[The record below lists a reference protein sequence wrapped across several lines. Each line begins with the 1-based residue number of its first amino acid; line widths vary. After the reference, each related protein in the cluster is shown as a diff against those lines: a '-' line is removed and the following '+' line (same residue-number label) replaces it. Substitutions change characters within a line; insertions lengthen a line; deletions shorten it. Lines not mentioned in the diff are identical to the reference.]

1 MLKLLKYDLKRDSFM
16 LLGAAAAVV
25 LLQLCVEI
33 GGRYW
38 EMGTGVRF
46 VLSMLTYML
55 TAVLVLVA
63 ACRSFRENIRLSSRR
78 LLPLGSLNYIGS
90 SALYTLLN
98 GLVLML
104 LVSLQFL
111 YYRQSGLLHEI
122 QHFGKLDISG
132 VNMYNPAAWTVFLAV
147 LTFLWSVVLL
157 LSVLFLVISVMES
170 LQVKAKGLIGILLFF
185 AIGSVMS
192 WIEEA
197 FFGGGGSQAIPRL
210 QVQSQSSLT
219 MQVRGL
225 DAGWGAFLF
234 ELAVMAGFV
243 WLTVRLIDRRV
254 RIA

>member
-1 MLKLLKYDLKRDSFM
+1 MLKLLKYDLKRDLFM

-38 EMGTGVRF
+38 GADAGVRF
-46 VLSMLTYML
+46 VLSVLTYMF

-63 ACRSFRENIRLSSRR
+63 ACRSFRSNIRLSSRR
-78 LLPLGSLNYIGS
+78 LLPLGSLNYIA
-90 SALYTLLN
+90 SAGLYALLN
-98 GLVLML
+98 GLAVGL
-104 LVSLQFL
+104 LAGIHFL
-111 YYRQSGLLHEI
+111 YYRQGGLLNEL
-122 QHFGKLDISG
+122 QRLGNLNFNGLDLHH
-132 VNMYNPAAWTVFLAV
+132 PLPWTLFLAAATV
-147 LTFLWSVVLL
+147 VWSVLL
-157 LSVLFLVISVMES
+157 LLSILFLVISVMES

-219 MQVRGL
+219 MQVQGL
-225 DAGWGAFLF
+225 NAGWGAFLF
-234 ELAVMAGFV
+234 ELAVIAGFV